1 MPHDPT
7 NLAIFRTP
15 ICGGKALPWR
25 PKIYRRQLLEHLLMS
40 RQAEQGSEMNL
51 VGGMGDLGPV
61 QMLLRVSR
69 QRAVLLLLLRLEL
82 LLPQTHSR

>member
-1 MPHDPT
+1 
-7 NLAIFRTP
+7 
-15 ICGGKALPWR
+15 
-25 PKIYRRQLLEHLLMS
+25 MS

-82 LLPQTHSR
+82 LLLPQTHSR